1 MEDMTQS
8 LRELSIA
15 EYENSTVGDTER
27 TQEFYGRSGRF
38 IIERRRISYI
48 STGSRESPISLRV
61 HPAYLSFPEHSHDFI
76 EMMYV
81 YSGKIIHNIGGK
93 SVTLTAG
100 DIMILGRDATHSI
113 DKTHD
118 EDIGVNIIIAAET
131 FEQMLSDIRRGSS
144 LDISALF
151 RMLDRTRDSYL
162 FFHSAD
168 DPAVKNIVENII
180 GSGLLSRKDPYLLKG
195 EVALLLSYLSSGD
208 GNASSGISDTKAK
221 RLIDY
226 VKSSYTTASL
236 GEAAELLGLSVSYL
250 SRWCAEALGSSFK
263 ELVMK
268 ERFTAAC
275 ELLSA
280 TEIPIGD
287 IILNVGYENSS
298 YFHKE
303 FKKRY
308 GMTPLQYRKTSEER

>member
-1 MEDMTQS
+1 MGKLFVIS
-8 LRELSIA
+8 GASGVGK
-15 EYENSTVGDTER
+15 STVLKKVMAARNDLQFSVSATTRPPRPGE
-27 TQEFYGRSGRF
+27 EEG
-38 IIERRRISYI
+38 
-48 STGSRESPISLRV
+48 V
-61 HPAYLSFPEHSHDFI
+61 HYYF
-76 EMMYV
+76 
-81 YSGKIIHNIGGK
+81 
-93 SVTLTAG
+93 VT
-100 DIMILGRDATHSI
+100 
-113 DKTHD
+113 K
-118 EDIGVNIIIAAET
+118 ET
-131 FEQMLSDIRRGSS
+131 FEQMLADIRRGSS

-151 RMLDRTRDSYL
+151 RLLDRTRDSYL

-195 EVALLLSYLSSGD
+195 EVVLLLSYLSSGD

-250 SRWCAEALGSSFK
+250 SRWCAEVLGSSFK